1 MKNSLTNKAFIGLL
15 VLAIL
20 GFGANAFAGWGMGC
34 DQRGSGY
41 HGPGWHHDGRFGP
54 GNGYRMDDLSD
65 DEIEKLHRERKSF
78 FKATQDL
85 RQDIYAKELSLRSE
99 LAKKDLDTDKAQKLQ
114 KEISDLEAKMD
125 QKRIDHMI
133 NMRKIN
139 PNAGRSFMGRGGMG
153 YGRSFGGYCW
163 R

>member
-1 MKNSLTNKAFIGLL
+1 MQKSLIRSAFIVFS

-34 DQRGSGY
+34 GQRGWN
-41 HGPGWHHDGRFGP
+41 HQGPDGHHEGRFGS
-54 GNGYRMDDLSD
+54 GHGYWMDDLSD
-65 DEIEKLHRERKSF
+65 DEVKTLERERKSF

-85 RQDIYAKELSLRSE
+85 RQDIYAKELALKSE
-99 LAKKDLDTDKAQKLQ
+99 LVKENPDADKARTLQ
-114 KEISDLEAKMD
+114 KEISDLEAKIG

-133 NMRKIN
+133 KMKKIN
-139 PNAGRSFMGRGGMG
+139 PNAGRNFMSRGGMG
-153 YGRSFGGYCW
+153 YGRFLGGYCW